1 MFNFIKPLHIA
12 RLYGT
17 FMLDVQ
23 KDMPDVAIPID
34 RVGVRSVRMPLCVR
48 DRANEKQSTVAEVDL
63 TVDLP
68 SSFKGT
74 HMSRFVE
81 ALENWEGRI
90 SYRAVRDLL
99 ASIRE
104 RLEARSAQVTF
115 RFPYSIRK
123 KAPVSGA
130 MGVMSYDCVLTGVLD
145 ERLKPEFTMEIT
157 VPVMTVCPCSKA
169 ISDEGAHSQRTLIH
183 MTLLTDGFSWM
194 EDFIELAESSGSS
207 PVYTTLKREDEKYVT
222 EHAFANPC
230 FVEDVVRNVAKRLK
244 EHPHLRGFQVQ
255 VESMESIHNHNATA
269 SIAYNFS

>member
-1 MFNFIKPLHIA
+1 MFNFIKPLHIV